1 MYMGQ
6 NMAQRHNF
14 LYLFVFV
21 FEFGRSRTDTG
32 QRRSKHDAEHGSI
45 QGHKTLSVET
55 QLRIFHGGDVIG
67 YIGHIRDQHCIGSPT
82 YEVIIGFKWFSHS
95 HVSHLNIVPRA
106 TQRSPTCIV
115 KGFSRSK
122 THFGQN
128 WIVAVPSLE
137 TIEWV
142 SGGCFLTACLLPRHS
157 PPDGLVRQTTEAEHL
172 AGQQQTQ
179 TSDSTGGREHKMFTN
194 KLLERKR
201 DSYCEQPSFVVRLL
215 IALWR

>member
-1 MYMGQ
+1 MT
-6 NMAQRHNF
+6 
-14 LYLFVFV
+14 LC
-21 FEFGRSRTDTG
+21 
-32 QRRSKHDAEHGSI
+32 KHR
-45 QGHKTLSVET
+45 L
-55 QLRIFHGGDVIG
+55 
-67 YIGHIRDQHCIGSPT
+67 
-82 YEVIIGFKWFSHS
+82 GF
-95 HVSHLNIVPRA
+95 
-106 TQRSPTCIV
+106 T
-115 KGFSRSK
+115 RSK

-157 PPDGLVRQTTEAEHL
+157 PPHGLVRQTTEAEHL

-201 DSYCEQPSFVVRLL
+201 DSYCEQPSVAVRLL
-215 IALWR
+215 IAV